1 MAGMQ
6 SGLWSIHGGN
16 RLMPEKLVNSSEATV
31 LHADVHTIVRQKK
44 PRKSSG
50 DLGLYQL
57 QSFELKGSNKYLS
70 RTYDVVI
77 IAAPLHDD
85 IAGIQFEKFAQ
96 KIVKPPQN
104 FHKTVTTFVSGW
116 LNATMFNYRSVGN
129 LPGQILTSKDGL
141 FFNSIGRQSAVDFKH
156 AQKTTSDSSA
166 SKNDDNQTP
175 VWKIFSPKL
184 LTTEQLDSLFLSY
197 GEVQV
202 VDWAAYPKYS
212 SNANNMPVFELGL
225 QLYYANAMEMASST
239 IETCVISGRNVALL
253 AYNRWYDKDD
263 KIDNIDDNGQP
274 KAPKDNKDRQEL

>member
-44 PRKSSG
+44 PKKSSG
-50 DLGLYQL
+50 DLALYQL
-57 QSFELKGSNKYLS
+57 QSFELGGANKYLS

-85 IAGIQFEKFAQ
+85 IAGIQFEKFNR
-96 KIVKPPQN
+96 KVVKPPQH

-129 LPGQILTSKDGL
+129 LPGQVLTSKDGL
-141 FFNSIGRQSAVDFKH
+141 FFNSIGRQTAVDFKH
-156 AQKTTSDSSA
+156 AKKTTSDSSA
-166 SKNDDNQTP
+166 PKNDDNQTP

-202 VDWAAYPKYS
+202 IDWAAYPKYG
-212 SNANNMPVFELGL
+212 SNANNMPVFELSV

-239 IETCVISGRNVALL
+239 METCVISGRNVALL
-253 AYNRWYDKDD
+253 AYNRWFDKDD
-263 KIDNIDDNGQP
+263 KIDNINDNIQP
-274 KAPKDNKDRQEL
+274 KDDKKRQEL